1 MPASKR
7 LARRCG
13 ALHSSRLTLSSSLAL
28 SSSLTLSA
36 ALLLTAG
43 CASNRDSAGLGA
55 PDYEGAIS
63 ARDYGYVRPASD
75 VWMLGSDPV
84 PRQRTKG
91 GGPAPTGP
99 DLWARVRMGMKLDHS
114 VDPRID
120 AKVAM
125 FRRDPQYLAKLSQ
138 RARPYLHVVIA
149 EIERRGVPAELALLP
164 HVESRYNPAAT
175 SPKAAAGMWQFIP
188 STGRIMGLRQDHWQD
203 DRRDVLASTRAA
215 MDYLQQ
221 MNRRFGGDWE
231 LAMAA
236 YNCGPGRV
244 ESAQVAN
251 RRRGQPTDFWSL
263 DLPSETENYVP
274 QILAAA
280 RLVAEPAKYGM
291 RLPAVPS
298 APQLELVHT
307 RDPVELARVA
317 QASGVS
323 LAELQRL
330 NPGLKQGKTAPD
342 APGRLLVPAGYA
354 KQITTKLVSAQVLP
368 AVPPA
373 TEVSWSRGG
382 PGSTAMSPRPLGA
395 SGEGRAYLVKAGES
409 LGSIARA
416 QGLEPQTLA
425 DFNGLLIRE
434 PLLPGQTLRIPGAAA
449 SGPVLTHRVGRG
461 DSLDTIARRYG
472 VTVGELKRWNGL
484 AASEVKAGALI
495 RILTGAG

>member
-1 MPASKR
+1 MR
-7 LARRCG
+7 LACRHG
-13 ALHSSRLTLSSSLAL
+13 TLVY
-28 SSSLTLSA
+28 SSLTLSA
-36 ALLLTAG
+36 TLLFTAG
-43 CASNRDSAGLGA
+43 CASNRDSAGLGMT
-55 PDYEGAIS
+55 DYEGGVS

-75 VWMLGSDPV
+75 VWVLDGPV
-84 PRQRTKG
+84 SPRRPKG
-91 GGPAPTGP
+91 GGQPDTGP
-99 DLWARVRMGMKLDHS
+99 DLWARVRVGMKLDHS

-120 AKVAM
+120 AKVAA

-149 EIERRGVPAELALLP
+149 EIERRGLPAELALLP

-188 STGRIMGLRQDHWQD
+188 STGRSMGLRQDHWQD

-251 RRRGQPTDFWSL
+251 RRQGKPTDFWSL
-263 DLPSETENYVP
+263 DLPSETESYVP
-274 QILAAA
+274 QILAAS
-280 RLVAEPAKYGM
+280 RLVAEPARYGM

-298 APQLELVHT
+298 APQLELVRT
-307 RDPVELARVA
+307 PDPVDLVRVA

-323 LAELQRL
+323 LTELQRL

-342 APGRLLVPAGYA
+342 GPGRLLVPAGHA
-354 KQITTKLVSAQVLP
+354 KQISSTLRSAKILP

-373 TEVSWSRGG
+373 AGVSWAGAG
-382 PGSTAMSPRPLGA
+382 TGA
-395 SGEGRAYLVKAGES
+395 SRSARSTEGRVYLVKAGES
-409 LGSIARA
+409 LRSIARA

-425 DFNGLLIRE
+425 DFNGLIAQE
-434 PLLPGQTLRIPGAAA
+434 TLLPGQTLRIPMGAAGA
-449 SGPVLTHRVGRG
+449 PVLTHRVASG

-472 VTVGELKRWNGL
+472 VSVGELKRWNGL
-484 AASEVKAGALI
+484 AANAVKTGDLL
-495 RILTGAG
+495 RILKGAG